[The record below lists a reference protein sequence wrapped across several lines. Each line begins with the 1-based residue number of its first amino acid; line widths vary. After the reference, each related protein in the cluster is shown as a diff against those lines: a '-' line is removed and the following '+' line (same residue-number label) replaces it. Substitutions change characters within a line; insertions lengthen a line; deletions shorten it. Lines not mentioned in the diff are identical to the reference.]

1 MLEILFQMLKCRY
14 FGLGG
19 QNDSVVRSTKNIR
32 KVNRGVDVEHI
43 RPYPIIGFQ
52 RINAVLGDDGIV
64 EILKP
69 DDGDFYHLK

>member
-1 MLEILFQMLKCRY
+1 MF
-14 FGLGG
+14 
-19 QNDSVVRSTKNIR
+19 
-32 KVNRGVDVEHI
+32 EHI